1 MNLVNWG
8 VWSKRCGP
16 FLWKGTSCGAKLC
29 VPLCDLCASVWATSV
44 WGRRPVWGC
53 VVWGGGRTRWSPHD
67 SQLALGIPP
76 LTMPH
81 KGDLKL
87 PPVTQGDVTT
97 NKINA
102 TRTYSKKCHLNGV
115 SNISVWVFAQKE
127 AFLRFN
133 CGNHK
138 SKFWNLCRLSQEVW
152 WRDPGLLKTD
162 GRFSGG
168 RIHLALVSDF
178 LIVDFLIFLCTK
190 SHRTSGTPS
199 QSHWAPGHNDLSN
212 PNV

>member
-1 MNLVNWG
+1 MNLVNCG
-8 VWSKRCGP
+8 VWSKKCDP
-16 FLWKGTSCGAKLC
+16 FLWKGTSCRAKLC
-29 VPLCDLCASVWATSV
+29 VPLCDLCASGWATSV
-44 WGRRPVWGC
+44 WGRRPVLGC
-53 VVWGGGRTRWSPHD
+53 VVCVCGGGAHKVITARFTAW
-67 SQLALGIPP
+67 GVPP

-152 WRDPGLLKTD
+152 WRDPGLL
-162 GRFSGG
+162 
-168 RIHLALVSDF
+168 
-178 LIVDFLIFLCTK
+178 
-190 SHRTSGTPS
+190 
-199 QSHWAPGHNDLSN
+199 
-212 PNV
+212 

>member
-8 VWSKRCGP
+8 VWSKRCTWSLFMEGH
-16 FLWKGTSCGAKLC
+16 FVRSKVVCATVWSVCLFVGNICVGQKTCVGVCG
-29 VPLCDLCASVWATSV
+29 
-44 WGRRPVWGC
+44 
-53 VVWGGGRTRWSPHD
+53 VWGGGRTRWSPHD
-67 SQLALGIPP
+67 SQLALGVPP

-102 TRTYSKKCHLNGV
+102 TRTDSNKCHLNGV
-115 SNISVWVFAQKE
+115 SNISVWIFAQKRL
-127 AFLRFN
+127 FFCSTVPTTRLN
-133 CGNHK
+133 
-138 SKFWNLCRLSQEVW
+138 FWNLCKLSQEVW

-168 RIHLALVSDF
+168 PIQLALVSDSGF
-178 LIVDFLIFLCTK
+178 SDFPF
-190 SHRTSGTPS
+190 H
-199 QSHWAPGHNDLSN
+199 
-212 PNV
+212 

>member
-67 SQLALGIPP
+67 SQLAWGVPP

-102 TRTYSKKCHLNGV
+102 TRTDSNKCHLNGV
-115 SNISVWVFAQKE
+115 SNNSVWVFTICPK
-127 AFLRFN
+127 R
-133 CGNHK
+133 
-138 SKFWNLCRLSQEVW
+138 
-152 WRDPGLLKTD
+152 GLFSVQMRQPQDSSFEIYVNYHRRYD
-162 GRFSGG
+162 GEIQGF
-168 RIHLALVSDF
+168 
-178 LIVDFLIFLCTK
+178 
-190 SHRTSGTPS
+190 
-199 QSHWAPGHNDLSN
+199 
-212 PNV
+212 